1 MASDFEAFEA
11 QLRETNDKINARSGR
26 PLVAAIL
33 TGLVLGAAVIASI
46 LVPWLIVPVGG
57 ALIGFTAYEL
67 ASALRAS
74 GRRIPR
80 VPLVIV
86 SVAVVPLTFFFGT
99 TGLWLGLLGACA
111 LMIVWRLFET
121 LNPRFR
127 ASGAVL
133 ARDLGASLL
142 VLGYVTFLSNF
153 AILLMAQPGG
163 NWWTLAFLAVIV
175 AVDTAAYG
183 VGLTLGRHPMAPS
196 ISPKKSWEGF
206 AGGAA
211 VALIAG
217 VLLGLFV
224 LRIEWWQGL
233 LFGAALLVAGT
244 VGDLVESLVKR
255 ELGVKDISAWLP
267 GHGGFLDRLDSV
279 IPSAVVAYGLYVLFT

>member
-86 SVAVVPLTFFFGT
+86 SVAVVPLTFFLGT

-211 VALIAG
+211 VALLAG